1 MATKKS
7 SSRWPFLPPCRA
19 ADSGYQMLL
28 FAHSE
33 NTLSV
38 QGARA
43 WGTLRHGVG
52 ARGTREGCARGLGLL
67 LIMDTRVASSRL
79 LRRSEPP
86 SLICD
91 LGESTALSRVR
102 VIPVS
107 LLSVTSSHPSD
118 GHHRLALE
126 QVWFPEA
133 PAGAGGR
140 SSSGGA
146 GLPAEVQI
154 GLSGGKVGHG
164 ETAGRQFCK
173 KRSTLWGAVS

>member
-1 MATKKS
+1 MSLLLDPKWSCDFRFVVLISRVMATKKS

-38 QGARA
+38 QGAWA

-133 PAGAGGR
+133 PAGLAI
-140 SSSGGA
+140 SSPGSSLELESRGFG
-146 GLPAEVQI
+146 
-154 GLSGGKVGHG
+154 
-164 ETAGRQFCK
+164 T
-173 KRSTLWGAVS
+173 